1 MMTNPLLLIIAV
13 FVWMAAGAEA
23 GLARVRQTLRGKTVE
38 TAMRTEFAVLGP
50 DDTLGRAA
58 ELSIRHGQADFPVLV
73 AGRLAGLLPRHA
85 LTRSL
90 SADGAD
96 RTAGEVMQRTFETV
110 DRFEPLEGVFARV
123 SQAPDRMLP
132 VTDHGR
138 LVGLIGLDEIT
149 TLQRLEPPGA
159 GRADRATPPEPSPAL
174 HTSAPR

>member
-1 MMTNPLLLIIAV
+1 
-13 FVWMAAGAEA
+13 
-23 GLARVRQTLRGKTVE
+23 
-38 TAMRTEFAVLGP
+38 MRTEFAVLGP

-110 DRFEPLEGVFARV
+110 DRSEPLEGVFARV

-149 TLQRLEPPGA
+149 TLLRLEPPGA
-159 GRADRATPPEPSPAL
+159 GRARATGAGFPTASHCDEPEEHGERVLPRG
-174 HTSAPR
+174 APRAIANYSRNVSN